1 MARVLELKSCNPEF
15 KSHPDSELDWF
26 QVISDSTPWQHLV
39 HNWSVSC
46 QLGFLTREGPCVNY

>member
-1 MARVLELKSCNPEF
+1 MATVLELKSCNPEF

-46 QLGFLTREGPCVNY
+46 QLGFLTREGH